1 MTLPKKEEKGYLQ
14 IVSREEGLAI
24 VADKQHAAAL
34 AGLFLQ
40 YGISCERR
48 EDVRPGEDELRF
60 PAGMD
65 REQVQQVL
73 DGYKNAK
80 GS

>member
-1 MTLPKKEEKGYLQ
+1 MTLPKKEEKGYLE
-14 IVSREEGLAI
+14 IVSRDEGFAI
-24 VADKQHAAAL
+24 VADRQHASELAA
-34 AGLFLQ
+34 LFLQ
-40 YGISCERR
+40 HGISCERR

-60 PAGMD
+60 PGSMD
-65 REQVQQVL
+65 RAQVQQVL